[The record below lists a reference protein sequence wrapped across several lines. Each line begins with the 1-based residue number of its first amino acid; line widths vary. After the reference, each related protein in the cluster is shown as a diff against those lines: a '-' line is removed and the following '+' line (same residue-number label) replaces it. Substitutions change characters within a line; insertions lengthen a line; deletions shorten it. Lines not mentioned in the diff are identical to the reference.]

1 MEPAHATVIPL
12 RFTPTPGPDHEC
24 VNGSSNPGFLEDPVP
39 RNQSPEENDQQYNGG
54 FKPYCCTDQTSEGS
68 TKKTPDDDPKIEMED
83 NPLIYKISEAT
94 PIHLTLFFAMQ
105 QALLS
110 LSSSLAVSLLVAD
123 YACAEHDEDF
133 KSRLLSSTLFM
144 NGITTL
150 LMVTIGVRLPLY
162 QGATPDYVAPL
173 VAMAAIDKD
182 RCNMT
187 TTCTGTNA
195 CYIEKLENVE
205 LWDGD
210 YNEPK
215 QVMINTEWGALGDD
229 GCLDFVKTEYDRQV
243 DKHSINPGRQIY
255 EKMISGMYMGE
266 IVRLALEKLRKHGLL
281 FGGKGSEELSTR
293 GRFYTKYVSE
303 IESDVD
309 DHFKN
314 TKQVFEELAL
324 EKYSDE
330 DCRIAQY
337 VCSLVSTR
345 AAFLASVGVAAL
357 LNKMDRQ
364 DVTVAVDGSLYRFH
378 PHFHDLMVEKIQQL
392 VKPGIKFKLMLSH
405 DGSGKGAAIVTAV
418 ANRLRESGKE
428 SIGENGL
435 EN

>member
-1 MEPAHATVIPL
+1 
-12 RFTPTPGPDHEC
+12 
-24 VNGSSNPGFLEDPVP
+24 
-39 RNQSPEENDQQYNGG
+39 
-54 FKPYCCTDQTSEGS
+54 
-68 TKKTPDDDPKIEMED
+68 
-83 NPLIYKISEAT
+83 
-94 PIHLTLFFAMQ
+94 
-105 QALLS
+105 
-110 LSSSLAVSLLVAD
+110 
-123 YACAEHDEDF
+123 
-133 KSRLLSSTLFM
+133 
-144 NGITTL
+144 
-150 LMVTIGVRLPLY
+150 
-162 QGATPDYVAPL
+162 
-173 VAMAAIDKD
+173 
-182 RCNMT
+182 
-187 TTCTGTNA
+187 
-195 CYIEKLENVE
+195 
-205 LWDGD
+205 
-210 YNEPK
+210 
-215 QVMINTEWGALGDD
+215 
-229 GCLDFVKTEYDRQV
+229 
-243 DKHSINPGRQIY
+243 
-255 EKMISGMYMGE
+255 MYMGE

-378 PHFHDLMVEKIQQL
+378 PHFHDLMEEKIQQL

-418 ANRLRESGKE
+418 ANRLRDSGKE